1 MHRGFGGGFRRGGF
15 GYRRGGFPIYGMGFG
30 MGGPSLLTSLMA
42 GGLGYLLGS
51 STANQQ
57 MPPMQQAPMP
67 QYQQP
72 QAAPQPNST
81 PDNGML
87 SQLKML
93 SDLHNSGA
101 LTDDEFVKAKNR
113 LFGS

>member
-1 MHRGFGGGFRRGGF
+1 MRRGFGGFRHHGGF
-15 GYRRGGFPIYGMGFG
+15 GYRRGFGYPMFRMGF
-30 MGGPSLLTSLMA
+30 GGPSLLTSLMA

-57 MPPMQQAPMP
+57 MPPQQVPM
-67 QYQQP
+67 YQQP
-72 QAAPQPNST
+72 QPTSAPTPNT
-81 PDNGML
+81 DNSML

-101 LTDDEFVKAKNR
+101 LTDDEFVRAKNR
-113 LFGS
+113 LFSS

>member
-1 MHRGFGGGFRRGGF
+1 MHRGFGGFRHGGF
-15 GYRRGGFPIYGMGFG
+15 GYRRFGYPMYGFG
-30 MGGPSLLTSLMA
+30 MGGGSLLTGLMA

-51 STANQQ
+51 SNANQQ

-72 QAAPQPNST
+72 QAAPQPNAT
-81 PDNGML
+81 TDNGML

-101 LTDDEFVKAKNR
+101 LTDDEFIKAKNR
-113 LFGS
+113 LFG